1 MQALRA
7 GIIVSLLRLLKL
19 DIWQMINIE
28 AEFILILLITLWVI
42 TRMVSREM
50 VAVYLISLCLSVV
63 VFSLFVCVFQKN
75 KI

>member
-1 MQALRA
+1 MLALRA